1 MWAASGRRIPEY
13 FPPCVPEHGV
23 ALFGFILRLVAGDR
37 QRAEDV
43 VHETLLRA
51 WKHPAA
57 LHPYRE
63 NPRPWLFTVAR
74 HLVIDER
81 RARRTSPAVPSF
93 TRLRHSWYGVS
104 LPPVMPTA
112 GEGARPSVRGKRQ
125 SPPRGGSRTRGVSA
139 GVGRGDLRGVTR
151 HLPSHALETGRA
163 LCRWPHPRSAGRLR
177 SPGCPGRRDRGLGC
191 VRPGIR

>member
-1 MWAASGRRIPEY
+1 MAGDREQPGPRVFPIGVQRRGMLPGAQQRLVHDVLGALPVAVDDPWFRMWAASGRRIPEC

-23 ALFGFILRLVAGDR
+23 ALFGFILRLVDGDR

-81 RARRTSPAVPSF
+81 RARRTSPAVPTF

-104 LPPVMPTA
+104 RPPVMPTA
-112 GEGARPSVRGKRQ
+112 GEGARRAQ
-125 SPPRGGSRTRGVSA
+125 LHPPTA
-139 GVGRGDLRGVTR
+139 
-151 HLPSHALETGRA
+151 
-163 LCRWPHPRSAGRLR
+163 
-177 SPGCPGRRDRGLGC
+177 
-191 VRPGIR
+191 

>member
-23 ALFGFILRLVAGDR
+23 ALFGFILRLVDGDR

-81 RARRTSPAVPSF
+81 RARRTSPAVPTF

-104 LPPVMPTA
+104 QPPVMPTA

-125 SPPRGGSRTRGVSA
+125 SPPRGGKS
-139 GVGRGDLRGVTR
+139 
-151 HLPSHALETGRA
+151 
-163 LCRWPHPRSAGRLR
+163 HPRCIS
-177 SPGCPGRRDRGLGC
+177 RRGFELL
-191 VRPGIR
+191 VL